1 MARTLPPRHWH
12 FSRRR
17 RIPPGPAS
25 RSGPWTDLFHAVA
38 AWHHIPLNGH
48 LRRQRR
54 KVGVSMAETSCKRC
68 MSIATRRAQNSVL
81 VDKRVHRPWYQ
92 GLSDGPSGRQ
102 RQDGPVSTTVPAILD
117 CSLGDADPTGYSVS
131 VDGYSGWDNA
141 TAGERNGIPSGQ
153 APGACRS
160 WRFSGDWL
168 HRSYIRGCCRPW
180 HIPGRASL
188 SVPRLSNDQRPGQVR
203 GWHAGTDI
211 TGRYLTWCLA
221 THPGRWAG

>member
-1 MARTLPPRHWH
+1 MARTLPPRHWQ

-92 GLSDGPSGRQ
+92 GLSDGQAAASGRTDRSAPQ
-102 RQDGPVSTTVPAILD
+102 FPPSLIAPSATLTPPGIRSPSTAIAGGITPPQGRGTESPLARPRVLVVRGD
-117 CSLGDADPTGYSVS
+117 SLGIGCTDRIS
-131 VDGYSGWDNA
+131 VDA
-141 TAGERNGIPSGQ
+141 VVPVTFRAAHPCRFR
-153 APGACRS
+153 ACS
-160 WRFSGDWL
+160 T
-168 HRSYIRGCCRPW
+168 INV
-180 HIPGRASL
+180 RA
-188 SVPRLSNDQRPGQVR
+188 R
-203 GWHAGTDI
+203 
-211 TGRYLTWCLA
+211 
-221 THPGRWAG
+221 